1 MRTILKV
8 LGVILIILFIVL
20 LCVLER
26 VDHSPYFESDYYQR
40 TISQLDSISNQL
52 SQQKGKV
59 HVGFGKESI
68 TPGFSAKKENS
79 ETGIFQEVPLAGYG
93 SRKGTFAEG
102 IHDSLFVKAAAIQ
115 VQEQILVLVG
125 SDILI
130 VPPNISE
137 GVSRI
142 VKEKMG
148 IKREQLYF
156 SATHTHSGVGA
167 WSEGYVGKEFAGLP
181 NPEIVKW
188 LTLRFSEAIIS
199 AIKDLQPGSLGSG
212 SFEAPDLIR
221 NRLIGNKGEENS
233 QFLFLIAKQDT
244 GRKAILGSFS
254 AHATTLGGWNMQ
266 LSADYPGYWQRKLEK
281 AKFDMAVFFAGSV
294 GSHSPDGRGEG
305 FKKSEYIGEILADS
319 VLKCSQYAGLK
330 DSISL
335 ASLHLRINLPEL
347 HIRVTDNLRLRPAV
361 GKKLFPPIGDVYL
374 QTAKI
379 GDLIWSTAPCDFSGE
394 ITIVLRN
401 AMNNLGYKLLIT
413 SFNGS
418 YVGYIIPGKYY
429 HLNEYESRLMSW
441 FGPYMGPYTTEML
454 HRMMDKMTST
464 QE

>member
-1 MRTILKV
+1 M
-8 LGVILIILFIVL
+8 
-20 LCVLER
+20 
-26 VDHSPYFESDYYQR
+26 
-40 TISQLDSISNQL
+40 
-52 SQQKGKV
+52 
-59 HVGFGKESI
+59 
-68 TPGFSAKKENS
+68 
-79 ETGIFQEVPLAGYG
+79 AGYG

-102 IHDSLFVKAAAIQ
+102 IHDSLFVKAVAIQ

-125 SDILI
+125 SDLLI
-130 VPPNISE
+130 VPPNITE
-137 GVSRI
+137 GVSGI

-148 IKREQLYF
+148 INREQLFF
-156 SATHTHSGVGA
+156 SATHTHSSVGA

-181 NPEIVKW
+181 DPEIVKW
-188 LTLRFSEAIIS
+188 LTLRFSEAIIT
-199 AIKDLQPGSLGSG
+199 AIMDLQSGSMGSG
-212 SFEAPDLIR
+212 SFEAPDLIS
-221 NRLIGNKGEENS
+221 NRLIGKKGEENS
-233 QFLFLIAKQDT
+233 QFLFLIARQDS
-244 GRKAILGSFS
+244 GRNAILGSFC

-305 FKKSEYIGEILADS
+305 FKKAEYIGEILADS
-319 VLKCSQYAGLK
+319 VLNCMQYVKLK

-347 HIRVTDNLRLRPAV
+347 HIRVTDNLRLKPAV
-361 GKKLFPPIGDVYL
+361 GKKLFPPMGDVYL

-379 GDLIWSTAPCDFSGE
+379 GDVIWSTTPCDFSGE
-394 ITIVLRN
+394 IAITLRN
-401 AMNNLGYKLLIT
+401 AMNNLGYKSLIT

-418 YVGYIIPGKYY
+418 YVGYIIPEKYY

-441 FGPYMGPYTTEML
+441 FGPYMGPYTTEIL
-454 HRMMDKMTST
+454 HRMMEEITST